1 MGRVQDSTLPFKCL
15 NIGLDIKQKRT
26 KERDISKIKF
36 DISKYLF
43 IILLIEQFIYG
54 KIVTMRSR
62 IGEIYDKSYIDG
74 D

>member
-1 MGRVQDSTLPFKCL
+1 MFEHRSEH
-15 NIGLDIKQKRT
+15 RT
-26 KERDISKIKF
+26 KEQDISKIKF

-54 KIVTMRSR
+54 KIVTIRSR

>member
-26 KERDISKIKF
+26 KERDMSKIKF

>member
-1 MGRVQDSTLPFKCL
+1 MGRAQDSTLPFKCL

-26 KERDISKIKF
+26 KERDMSKIKF

-54 KIVTMRSR
+54 KIVTIR
-62 IGEIYDKSYIDG
+62 IRIDKIYDKSYIDG